1 MEDAL
6 NFHNSFNINVLLTT
20 KQGSKSQSPL
30 NDVFSIL
37 YSKESF
43 EYSYFED
50 PLYIEKFSLNTK
62 NMQKKNDSNNNGAG
76 MMGNMKKFFKSF
88 FNQKDQKEGKQSK
101 PNIIKYEEQQEQQT
115 IRPNCCKREQYISD
129 IIINC
134 YQVDEKQALKDAPR
148 NNEGY
153 LDGLKCIG
161 CMEELGDIEIKLI
174 HEYYKLPKSDGIQ
187 RIKRVL

>member
-88 FNQKDQKEGKQSK
+88 FNQKD
-101 PNIIKYEEQQEQQT
+101 
-115 IRPNCCKREQYISD
+115 
-129 IIINC
+129 
-134 YQVDEKQALKDAPR
+134 
-148 NNEGY
+148 
-153 LDGLKCIG
+153 
-161 CMEELGDIEIKLI
+161 
-174 HEYYKLPKSDGIQ
+174 
-187 RIKRVL
+187 